1 MWVQFCLYIFLDG
14 VGEGGSEQVERM
26 VASQPEG
33 PGRICVLME
42 RKNAFIYLALNTG
55 FPLTAVAGLFSICSK
70 GVEVLP
76 EIALTSSICAECY
89 DSPALGIR
97 LLNFK
102 WFQSLRW

>member
-1 MWVQFCLYIFLDG
+1 ML
-14 VGEGGSEQVERM
+14 
-26 VASQPEG
+26 
-33 PGRICVLME
+33 
-42 RKNAFIYLALNTG
+42 FIYVALNTG
-55 FPLTAVAGLFSICSK
+55 FPLTAVAGVFSICNK